1 MAFIVW
7 SFDLTD
13 VRKFQL
19 KRLLRNGFADVG
31 LLEIH
36 RLAVSVVDRAFPLQS
51 VTMILITCKRT
62 VYKCS
67 HVGIMFVNDSL

>member
-1 MAFIVW
+1 MSFIVW

-19 KRLLRNGFADVG
+19 KRLLCNGFADVG

-36 RLAVSVVDRAFPLQS
+36 WLAVCVVDSVFPLQAG
-51 VTMILITCKRT
+51 TMIFITCKRT
-62 VYKCS
+62 VYKCP
-67 HVGIMFVNDSL
+67 HVGIVLFNDSL